1 MELLIHPTTDFEIT
15 GKGDAAAWSS
25 CEWISLTPFG
35 GSATFATKIKALYS
49 SKGVYFLFDCEDQ
62 KLTSTI
68 LEDGGAL
75 FDEDVVELFLQPDES
90 QRLYL
95 EYEVSPLDKQLLLLV
110 PNDGRHFFGWVPQPH
125 LEADRLPRHA
135 TSIRGGTREPH
146 AKVTGWSAEIFV
158 PYLLM
163 IGLGNVP
170 PKKDTVWRG
179 NFYRIDYDEKPRTY
193 FSWCRDTGRIFHDF
207 KHFGW
212 LRFA

>member
-1 MELLIHPTTDFEIT
+1 MELLIKPTSDFEIN
-15 GKGDAAAWSS
+15 GKGDAAAWAT
-25 CEWISLTPFG
+25 CDWASLTPFG
-35 GSATFATKIKALYS
+35 GSATFATRIKALYS
-49 SKGVYFLFDCEDQ
+49 AKGIYFLFDCEDR

-75 FDEDVVELFLQPDES
+75 FNEDVVELFLQPDES

-125 LEADRLPRHA
+125 LEAERLPRHA

-146 AKVTGWSAEIFV
+146 ATVTGWSAEIFV

-193 FSWCRDTGRIFHDF
+193 FAWCRDTGRIFHDF

-212 LRFA
+212 LRFG